1 MPERLKSGVA
11 FRFRSMPLVRAI
23 PIVATVLL
31 LLFMLDYY
39 TGYEV
44 SFSIF
49 YLIPVTLAVLFHGR
63 NLGLAVSVLSA
74 VAWISAELL
83 AGARFSNPVI
93 PLWNSSM
100 RLGYFAF
107 HVLLIS
113 GLLESIEKI
122 NRISVHDP
130 LTDVANWRYFE
141 EHANAAIKKAVRDRS
156 KITLA
161 YFDIDNFKSI
171 NDSFGHGTGD
181 QILIEITRAVRSA
194 LPAPDSL
201 ARLGGDEFA
210 ILLPDADLDAAR
222 DVLEKVRIRVREE
235 MASRKWD
242 VTLSIGAMVFSV
254 LPSTIGPMLKQ
265 VDDLMYEVKNS
276 GKNGIR
282 IVRQYE

>member
-1 MPERLKSGVA
+1 
-11 FRFRSMPLVRAI
+11 MPLARAI

-31 LLFMLDYY
+31 LLFLMDYY
-39 TGYEV
+39 TGYEI

-113 GLLESIEKI
+113 GLLQSIEKI

-171 NDSFGHGTGD
+171 NDTFGHGTGD
-181 QILIEITRAVRSA
+181 QILIEITRAVRST
-194 LPAPDSL
+194 LPAPESL

-210 ILLPDADLDAAR
+210 ILLPDADLDVAR
-222 DVLEKVRIRVREE
+222 ELLEKARVRVREE

-276 GKNGIR
+276 GKNNLK